1 MLAHEPLVCW
11 GGGMIESTDRTVTGS
26 LGELAVREW
35 KPANPAWIALIAH
48 GYGEH
53 SGRYQWVAER
63 LAGAQ
68 ALVCV
73 PDHIGHGRSPGD
85 RVYFEDAD
93 VLLADLDAVR
103 RELTAEHP
111 GLPIVL
117 IGHSMGGMLAAR
129 YAQHHQGK
137 LSAVVLSGPV
147 LGTWHVLDLLEHDE
161 IPDTP
166 IDPNTLSRDL
176 QVGADYLDDPL
187 VWHGPYRRA
196 TLRAIDD
203 CLLAINEGPALEL
216 PTLWIHGEDDELV
229 PEADTRTGIDRIR
242 GRDFH
247 EHVYPGAR
255 HELFNETNKSEVI
268 ADVLNFTG
276 RSLNS

>member
-1 MLAHEPLVCW
+1 
-11 GGGMIESTDRTVTGS
+11 MIESTDRTVSGS
-26 LGELAVREW
+26 LGELAVHEW
-35 KPANPAWIALIAH
+35 SAASPAWIALIAH

-53 SGRYQWVAER
+53 SGRYQGLAER
-63 LAGAQ
+63 LVGAR
-68 ALVCV
+68 ALVCA

-85 RVYFEDAD
+85 RVHFEDAE
-93 VLLADLDAVR
+93 VLVADLDAVR
-103 RELTAEHP
+103 RELAAEHP
-111 GLPIVL
+111 DLPIVL

-129 YAQHHQGK
+129 YAQHHQRH
-137 LSAVVLSGPV
+137 LAAIVLSGPV

-166 IDPNTLSRDL
+166 IDPATLSRDPE
-176 QVGADYLDDPL
+176 VGADYLADPL
-187 VWHGPYRRA
+187 VWHGPFRRA

-203 CLLAINEGPALEL
+203 CLLAINEGPSLER

-242 GRDFH
+242 GHDFH
-247 EHVYPGAR
+247 EHIYPGAR
-255 HELFNETNKSEVI
+255 HELFNETNKAEVI

-276 RSLNS
+276 RALNS